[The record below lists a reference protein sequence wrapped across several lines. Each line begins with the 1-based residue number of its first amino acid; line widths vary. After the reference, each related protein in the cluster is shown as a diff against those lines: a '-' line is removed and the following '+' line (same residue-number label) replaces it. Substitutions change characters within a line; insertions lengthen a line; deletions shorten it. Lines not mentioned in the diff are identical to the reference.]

1 MVDRR
6 KRFRLHFDSFTL
18 IHYEYEKI
26 ALRVENRFF
35 LCGKCVVAR
44 GKARHVFKSTAETL
58 HTYSSCHWR
67 RVYRWNGIQQ
77 WCKRTRCL
85 ISLAGHRQVF
95 YDSDISSTH
104 VIRQLRK
111 PKEKT
116 TKKKIQLE
124 LDSLL
129 RNPKSKHPERFQRN
143 EQQATCIS
151 PRVHEALEDILTWK
165 LRERR
170 TTPEAIYINSQTTCT
185 AVEIG
190 YS

>member
-116 TKKKIQLE
+116 TTKKNPIGIGFPAPKPKIQAPRTL
-124 LDSLL
+124 SKK
-129 RNPKSKHPERFQRN
+129 RAASYVYKSSRSRSTRRYFN
-143 EQQATCIS
+143 
-151 PRVHEALEDILTWK
+151 VEAS
-165 LRERR
+165 R
-170 TTPEAIYINSQTTCT
+170 TKDNSR
-185 AVEIG
+185 G
-190 YS
+190 NLY